1 MGINLFICTI
11 NHQILLFLYNLIIW
25 IYPKAAW
32 ILGFMNP
39 KAKQWHNGR
48 IGIFNKIATSFE
60 HNRKPVIW
68 MHCASLGEF
77 EQGRPVL
84 EGLQKQYP
92 NHSIL
97 LTFFS
102 PSGYEVHKNYNGADF
117 VFYLPMDSAGNA
129 QQFLKIVKPAIAIF
143 IKYEF
148 WHYYLTVLKKHEVP
162 TILIAGIFRK
172 DQLFFKWYGR
182 FYKNLLQC
190 FSAFFVQDQNSQSLL
205 HSIGIKD
212 AVYIG
217 GDTRFDR
224 VIEIANAFSP
234 IDPIAHF
241 CNNSLVLVAGSTW
254 LQDDET
260 IAHFE
265 KANPHI
271 KFIIA
276 PHDITNQRLQNCLTL
291 YKNAVLYSDYVQHLN
306 EPNVEPQN
314 FNTLIID
321 NVGMLSKLYHYAS
334 VSYIGGGFGADGI
347 HNCLEAAVYFK
358 PVLFGPFYNKYI
370 EAVGLIEAGGAVS
383 IKDALDFE
391 SVANHLCSSE
401 ESRHKIGQI
410 AGNFVHAH
418 KGATTKIIHYI
429 QEKRLLTS

>member
-1 MGINLFICTI
+1 M
-11 NHQILLFLYNLIIW
+11 LFLYQIFIGL
-25 IYPKAAW
+25 YPIAAW
-32 ILGFMNP
+32 ILGFFNP
-39 KAKQWHNGR
+39 KARQWHTGR
-48 IGIFNKIATSFE
+48 KEILIDIEGALASNT
-60 HNRKPVIW
+60 KPVIW

-92 NHSIL
+92 NYLIL

-102 PSGYEVHKNYNGADF
+102 PSGYEVHKKYSGADF
-117 VFYLPMDSAGNA
+117 VFYLPMDSEKNA
-129 QQFLKIVKPAIAIF
+129 QQFLTIVNPSITIF
-143 IKYEF
+143 VKYEF
-148 WHYYLTVLKKHEVP
+148 WHYYLTELKKRQIP

-172 DQLFFKWYGR
+172 DQLFFKWYGG
-182 FYKNLLQC
+182 FYRNLLHC
-190 FSAFFVQDQNSQSLL
+190 FSAFFVQDQSSQSLL

-212 AVYIG
+212 EVYLG

-224 VIEIANAFSP
+224 VIEIANAFLP
-234 IDPIAHF
+234 IGPIAHF

-254 LQDDET
+254 FQDDEI

-265 KANPHI
+265 KLNPNI

-276 PHDITNQRLQNCLTL
+276 PHEITHQRLQNCLTL

-306 EPNVEPQN
+306 ESNAGTQH

-347 HNCLEAAVYFK
+347 HNCLEAAVHYK
-358 PVLFGPFYNKYI
+358 PVLFGPVYDKYI
-370 EAVGLIEAGGAVS
+370 EAVGLIKVGGAVS

-391 SVANHLCSSE
+391 SVARNLCSNE
-401 ESRHKIGQI
+401 VSRNKMGQI
-410 AGNFVHAH
+410 AGDFVHAH
-418 KGATTKIIHYI
+418 KGASVKIISYI

>member
-1 MGINLFICTI
+1 
-11 NHQILLFLYNLIIW
+11 LLFLYQIFIGL
-25 IYPKAAW
+25 YPIAAW
-32 ILGFMNP
+32 ILGFFNP
-39 KAKQWHNGR
+39 KARQWHTGR
-48 IGIFNKIATSFE
+48 KEILIDIEGALASNT
-60 HNRKPVIW
+60 KPVIW

-92 NHSIL
+92 NYLIL

-102 PSGYEVHKNYNGADF
+102 PSGYEVHKKYSGADF
-117 VFYLPMDSAGNA
+117 VFYLPMDSEKNA
-129 QQFLKIVKPAIAIF
+129 QQFLTIVNPSITIF
-143 IKYEF
+143 VKYEF
-148 WHYYLTVLKKHEVP
+148 WHYYLTELKKRQIP

-172 DQLFFKWYGR
+172 DQLFFKWYGG
-182 FYKNLLQC
+182 FYRNLLHC
-190 FSAFFVQDQNSQSLL
+190 FSAFFVQDQSSQSLL

-212 AVYIG
+212 EVYLG

-224 VIEIANAFSP
+224 VIEIANAFLP
-234 IDPIAHF
+234 IGPIAHF

-254 LQDDET
+254 FQDDEI

-265 KANPHI
+265 KLNPNI

-276 PHDITNQRLQNCLTL
+276 PHEITHQRLQNCLTL

-306 EPNVEPQN
+306 ESNAGTQH

-347 HNCLEAAVYFK
+347 HNCLEAAVHYK
-358 PVLFGPFYNKYI
+358 PVLFGPVYDKYI
-370 EAVGLIEAGGAVS
+370 EAVGLIKVVGAVS

-391 SVANHLCSSE
+391 SVARNLCSNE
-401 ESRHKIGQI
+401 VSRNKMGQI
-410 AGNFVHAH
+410 AGDFVHAH
-418 KGATTKIIHYI
+418 KGASVKIISYI

>member
-1 MGINLFICTI
+1 M
-11 NHQILLFLYNLIIW
+11 LFLYQIFIGL
-25 IYPKAAW
+25 YPIAAW
-32 ILGFMNP
+32 ILGYFNP
-39 KAKQWHNGR
+39 KAKQWHTGR
-48 IGIFNKIATSFE
+48 KEILNDIANALASNT
-60 HNRKPVIW
+60 KPVIW

-92 NHSIL
+92 NHLFL

-102 PSGYEVHKNYNGADF
+102 PSGYEIHKNYSGADF
-117 VFYLPMDSAGNA
+117 VFYLPMDSKKNA
-129 QQFLKIVKPAIAIF
+129 QQFLKIVNPSMAIF
-143 IKYEF
+143 VKYEF
-148 WHYYLTVLKKHEVP
+148 WHYYLTGLQKRQIP

-182 FYKNLLQC
+182 FYKNLLHC
-190 FSAFFVQDQNSQSLL
+190 FSAFFVQDQHSQSLL
-205 HSIGIKD
+205 HSIGINNE
-212 AVYIG
+212 VHLG

-224 VIEIANAFSP
+224 VIEIANSFSP

-241 CNNSLVLVAGSTW
+241 CNNSLALVAGSTW
-254 LQDDET
+254 FQDDET

-276 PHDITNQRLQNCLTL
+276 PHDITHQRLQNCLTL
-291 YKNAVLYSDYVQHLN
+291 YKNAVLYSDYVKQLN
-306 EPNVEPQN
+306 RPGIAPQN

-321 NVGMLSKLYHYAS
+321 NVGMLSKLYHYAT
-334 VSYIGGGFGADGI
+334 VTFIGGGFGADGI
-347 HNCLEAAVYFK
+347 HNCIEAAVHYK
-358 PVLFGPFYNKYI
+358 PVLFGPVYDKYI

-391 SVANHLCSSE
+391 SVANRLFSE
-401 ESRHKIGQI
+401 EAERKKMGQI
-410 AGNFVHAH
+410 AGGFVQAY
-418 KGATTKIIHYI
+418 KGASAKIISYI